1 VPRLFFLCLSLCL
14 ATTTN
19 AQSHTDRF
27 EITPFAG
34 YTFGG
39 GFNDSESNASV
50 SLADSADFGLILNF
64 REGPN
69 TQWEIFYS
77 LQQTD
82 AEVSGVSTVTAPL
95 DINVHYLQ
103 GGGTYQGDGD
113 KVRPF
118 LALTVGAAHFDVKE
132 TGFDSDTFFAFSI
145 APGLQVNPSGRL
157 GLRLEARVFGT
168 LVKSGSTIFCESNP
182 GGGSAGCA
190 FTIVGEVLWQFQA
203 NAGVV
208 FRF

>member
-1 VPRLFFLCLSLCL
+1 VTRILFLCLGLCL
-14 ATTTN
+14 AATTH
-19 AQSHTDRF
+19 AQTHTDRF

-39 GFNDSESNASV
+39 TFNDSASSASV
-50 SLADSADFGLILNF
+50 SLADSANFGLILNF

-82 AEVSGVSTVTAPL
+82 ATASGVSTVTEPL
-95 DINVHYLQ
+95 DIDVHYLQ
-103 GGGTYQGDGD
+103 AGGTYQGDGD
-113 KVRPF
+113 RVRPF
-118 LALTVGAAHFDVKE
+118 LAATVGAAHFDVKE
-132 TGFDSDTFFAFSI
+132 DGFNSDTFFAFSI
-145 APGLQVNPSGRL
+145 GPGLQINPSGRL
-157 GLRLEARVFGT
+157 GIRLEARAFGT
-168 LVKSGSTIFCESNP
+168 LVKSGSAIFCESNP